1 MRPAAHRRSP
11 AGIVSSRT
19 IRVSV
24 TAVEIGVRFK
34 YRRQV
39 GDSTT
44 APTVVDGTAT
54 FAFEGEGLRI
64 RYVAARNMGM
74 FDLLVDGVVLDTID
88 AYAPERD
95 FPGTRIYTLGQGT
108 HVLQIRSAGQK
119 NPASAGFVV
128 GLDAIQVYRA
138 DSQILIRQPEPI
150 PTPSSTLRNAQ
161 VQLIAAPPTLQP
173 TLSPQPPSEQHVSLV
188 IAYDENGNRAVDPAE
203 GVRDIS
209 VRVLDAQTNR
219 VLTSGFT
226 DARGFVALRVVTDSP
241 TRLVVPYFGETWELT
256 SGRGSQ
262 ENSFTLLLDAGQ
274 SAGADSVTDHTKR
287 PFQRWPIA
295 LFLLALACSGT
306 TAAMQILDQP
316 VYVCPTAAPV
326 IPTPFPTFPPI
337 PGLPTWVPLPTP
349 IPPPSPTPYVIRP
362 PQDFYVGDAVFTG
375 AFRSS
380 VNARFRLL
388 NVRTLP
394 ASAAIDGTPRRIAV
408 WDLEVIHRDFR
419 SSVSAR
425 FRLLNVRTLP
435 ASAAID
441 GTPRRIA
448 VWDLEVR
455 NVGRADYDLLP
466 AWQMYVSTVTTG
478 RGDEAGIWGASRD
491 AAAEAGIA
499 LVYEAITLPPG
510 ATRTFSLAAYIPNGT
525 PKRLTYMLDP
535 TTRESGARQ
544 PGSNPLIWIN
554 ATNPS
559 CSGDI
564 RDPDAGGVLP
574 TPLP

>member
-1 MRPAAHRRSP
+1 
-11 AGIVSSRT
+11 
-19 IRVSV
+19 
-24 TAVEIGVRFK
+24 
-34 YRRQV
+34 
-39 GDSTT
+39 
-44 APTVVDGTAT
+44 
-54 FAFEGEGLRI
+54 
-64 RYVAARNMGM
+64 
-74 FDLLVDGVVLDTID
+74 
-88 AYAPERD
+88 
-95 FPGTRIYTLGQGT
+95 
-108 HVLQIRSAGQK
+108 
-119 NPASAGFVV
+119 
-128 GLDAIQVYRA
+128 
-138 DSQILIRQPEPI
+138 
-150 PTPSSTLRNAQ
+150 
-161 VQLIAAPPTLQP
+161 
-173 TLSPQPPSEQHVSLV
+173 
-188 IAYDENGNRAVDPAE
+188 
-203 GVRDIS
+203 
-209 VRVLDAQTNR
+209 
-219 VLTSGFT
+219 
-226 DARGFVALRVVTDSP
+226 
-241 TRLVVPYFGETWELT
+241 
-256 SGRGSQ
+256 
-262 ENSFTLLLDAGQ
+262 
-274 SAGADSVTDHTKR
+274 
-287 PFQRWPIA
+287 
-295 LFLLALACSGT
+295 
-306 TAAMQILDQP
+306 MQILDQP

-375 AFRSS
+375 
-380 VNARFRLL
+380 
-388 NVRTLP
+388 
-394 ASAAIDGTPRRIAV
+394 
-408 WDLEVIHRDFR
+408 DFR

-510 ATRTFSLAAYIPNGT
+510 ATRTFSLAAYIPDGT